1 LFFLVDGAPV
11 GSKKNQVIIGII
23 IGLGF
28 MALPLFIEG
37 YWIRVV
43 SSIFMYAII
52 TGALNI
58 IAGFAGYA
66 AFGNIVFFGI
76 GAYTTAM
83 LMLRAGFPWWTGVFI
98 GAILAS
104 IFAVL
109 VGLPILRLRGH
120 YFAIATLGINRAVE
134 QIALDWGSLTGG
146 GKGITLPLPTMEIQS
161 FYAMIYFIMF
171 GLLLL
176 TILTNFVIARG
187 RLGYALRAIRDN
199 EDAAEASGIFAPT
212 CKVIAWAISAFITG
226 LTGGVFAY
234 WFSFIEPATVFDIM
248 IAVKAFVMMMLGG
261 AGTVLGPIIG
271 AFLLELISETVWGQF
286 LTIHMLIL
294 GIIVV
299 GVVIFIPRGVLD
311 LFRKKISL
319 SALIRNIKNQSV

>member
-1 LFFLVDGAPV
+1 MQGR
-11 GSKKNQVIIGII
+11 KKQLIIGILV
-23 IGLGF
+23 GLGF
-28 MALPLFIEG
+28 MVLPLFFEG
-37 YWIRVV
+37 YWIRVI

-98 GAILAS
+98 GAVLAS
-104 IFAVL
+104 LFAIL

-134 QIALDWGSLTGG
+134 QIALDWGSFTGG
-146 GKGITLPLPTMEIQS
+146 GKGITLPLPNMEIQG

-176 TILTNFVIARG
+176 TILTNFLIARS

-212 CKVIAWAISAFITG
+212 CKVIAWSISAFLTG

-261 AGTVLGPIIG
+261 AGTVIGPILG
-271 AFLLELISETVWGQF
+271 AFLLELISETIWGQF
-286 LTIHMLIL
+286 LTVHMLIL

-299 GVVIFIPRGVLD
+299 VVVIFIPRGLLD
-311 LFRKKISL
+311 LIRQKVSIT
-319 SALIRNIKNQSV
+319 ALIRNIKNQSV

>member
-1 LFFLVDGAPV
+1 MELKKSHTLVGILIA
-11 GSKKNQVIIGII
+11 IGFI
-23 IGLGF
+23 
-28 MALPLFIEG
+28 ALPLFVEG
-37 YWIRVV
+37 YWIRVI
-43 SSIFMYAII
+43 SSVFMYAII

-83 LMLRAGFPWWTGVFI
+83 LMLRVGFPWWTGMFV
-98 GAILAS
+98 GAVLAS
-104 IFAVL
+104 LFAIL

-134 QIALDWGSLTGG
+134 QIALDWGSFTGG
-146 GKGITLPLPTMEIQS
+146 GKGISLPLPKMEIQN

-176 TILTNFVIARG
+176 TIVVNFLIARG

-234 WFSFIEPATVFDIM
+234 WFSYIEPATVFDIM

-261 AGTVLGPIIG
+261 SGTVLGPIIG

-311 LFRKKISL
+311 LFRRKFSL
-319 SALIRNIKNQSV
+319 SALIRNIKDQSV

>member
-1 LFFLVDGAPV
+1 VELKKSHTLVGILVA
-11 GSKKNQVIIGII
+11 IGFIAI
-23 IGLGF
+23 
-28 MALPLFIEG
+28 PLFVEG
-37 YWIRVV
+37 YWIRVI

-83 LMLRAGFPWWTGVFI
+83 LMLRVGFPWWSGVVFGAVLAAI
-98 GAILAS
+98 FAIL
-104 IFAVL
+104 I
-109 VGLPILRLRGH
+109 GLPILRLRGH

-134 QIALDWGSLTGG
+134 QIALDWGSFTGG
-146 GKGITLPLPTMEIQS
+146 GKGITLPLPRMEIQS
-161 FYAMIYFIMF
+161 FYAMIYFILF

-176 TILTNFVIARG
+176 TILTNSVIARS

-212 CKVIAWAISAFITG
+212 CKIIAWAISAFITG

-234 WFSFIEPATVFDIM
+234 WFSYIEPATVFDIM

-299 GVVIFIPRGVLD
+299 AVVIFLPRGVLD

-319 SALIRNIKNQSV
+319 SALIRNIKDQSV

>member
-1 LFFLVDGAPV
+1 VKLKKSQTLVAV
-11 GSKKNQVIIGII
+11 LVAIGFI
-23 IGLGF
+23 
-28 MALPLFIEG
+28 ALPLFLEG
-37 YWIRVV
+37 YWIRVI
-43 SSIFMYAII
+43 SSIFMYAIV

-83 LMLRAGFPWWTGVFI
+83 VMLRVGFPWWSGVFF
-98 GAILAS
+98 GAILAAF
-104 IFAVL
+104 FAIL

-134 QIALDWGSLTGG
+134 QIALDWGSFTGG
-146 GKGITLPLPTMEIQS
+146 GKGLTLPLPQMEIQS
-161 FYAMIYFIMF
+161 FYAMIYFILF

-176 TILTNFVIARG
+176 TVLTNSVIARS

-261 AGTVLGPIIG
+261 AGTVFGPIIG

-286 LTIHMLIL
+286 LTVHMLIL
-294 GIIVV
+294 GIIVI
-299 GVVIFIPRGVLD
+299 GVIVFIPRGLLD
-311 LFRKKISL
+311 LLRKKLSL
-319 SALIRNIKNQSV
+319 AALIKNVKDQSV

>member
-1 LFFLVDGAPV
+1 VRL
-11 GSKKNQVIIGII
+11 KKSQTLIAILLAI
-23 IGLGF
+23 GF

-37 YWIRVV
+37 YWIRVI
-43 SSIFMYAII
+43 SSIFMYAIV

-83 LMLRAGFPWWTGVFI
+83 LMLRAGFPWWSGVVF
-98 GAILAS
+98 GAIFAA

-134 QIALDWGSLTGG
+134 QIALDWGSFTGG
-146 GKGITLPLPTMEIQS
+146 GKGITLPLPKMEIQS
-161 FYAMIYFIMF
+161 FYAMIYFILF

-176 TILTNFVIARG
+176 TIFTNSVIARS

-212 CKVIAWAISAFITG
+212 CKIIAWAISAFITG

-261 AGTVLGPIIG
+261 AGTVFGPIIG

-299 GVVIFIPRGVLD
+299 AVVIFLPRGVLD

-319 SALIRNIKNQSV
+319 SALIRNIKDQSV

>member
-1 LFFLVDGAPV
+1 VELKKSHTLVGILVA
-11 GSKKNQVIIGII
+11 IGFIAI
-23 IGLGF
+23 
-28 MALPLFIEG
+28 PLFVEG
-37 YWIRVV
+37 YWIRVI

-83 LMLRAGFPWWTGVFI
+83 LMLRVGFPWWSGVVFGAVLAAI
-98 GAILAS
+98 FAIL
-104 IFAVL
+104 I
-109 VGLPILRLRGH
+109 GLPILRLRGH

-134 QIALDWGSLTGG
+134 QIALDWGSFTGG
-146 GKGITLPLPTMEIQS
+146 GKGITLPLPRMEIQS
-161 FYAMIYFIMF
+161 FYAMIYFILF

-176 TILTNFVIARG
+176 TIFTNSVIARS

-212 CKVIAWAISAFITG
+212 CKIIAWAISAFITG

-234 WFSFIEPATVFDIM
+234 WFSYIEPATVFDIM

-299 GVVIFIPRGVLD
+299 AVVIFLPRGVLD

-319 SALIRNIKNQSV
+319 SALIRNIKDQSV

>member
-1 LFFLVDGAPV
+1 LKEQKLFIV
-11 GSKKNQVIIGII
+11 GIL

-28 MALPLFIEG
+28 VALPLFVEG

-43 SSIFMYAII
+43 SSIFMYAIV

-66 AFGNIVFFGI
+66 AFGNVVFFGI

-83 LMLRAGFPWWTGVFI
+83 VMLRVTFPWWLGVI
-98 GAILAS
+98 TGAIAAAT
-104 IFAVL
+104 FATL
-109 VGLPILRLRGH
+109 IGLPILRLRGH

-134 QIALDWGSLTGG
+134 QIALDWGSFTGG
-146 GKGITLPLPTMEIQS
+146 GKGITLPLPQMEIHR
-161 FYAMIYFIMF
+161 FYAMIYFILF

-176 TILTNFVIARG
+176 TVLTNLLIGRS

-199 EDAAEASGIFAPT
+199 EDAAEASGIFTPT
-212 CKVIAWAISAFITG
+212 CKVMAWSISAFVTG
-226 LTGGVFAY
+226 LTGGIFAY

-261 AGTVLGPIIG
+261 AGTVLGPVFG

-286 LTIHMLIL
+286 LTLHMLIL
-294 GIIVV
+294 GAIVV
-299 GVVIFIPRGVLD
+299 AVVIFLPRGVVD
-311 LFRKKISL
+311 LFRNRFSL
-319 SALIRNIKNQSV
+319 SAFLRNIKNQSV

>member
-1 LFFLVDGAPV
+1 MEG
-11 GSKKNQVIIGII
+11 KKQKLLIIGII

-28 MALPLFIEG
+28 MVLPLFIGG
-37 YWIRVV
+37 YWIRVL

-52 TGALNI
+52 TSALNI

-76 GAYTTAM
+76 GSYTTAL
-83 LMLRAGFPWWTGVFI
+83 LMLRVGCPWWVGVII
-98 GAILAS
+98 GAILAA
-104 IFAVL
+104 IFAIL
-109 VGLPILRLRGH
+109 IGLPLLRLRGH

-134 QIALDWGSLTGG
+134 QIVLDAGGFTGG
-146 GKGITLPLPTMEIQS
+146 GKGITLPLPNMEIQN

-171 GLLLL
+171 GLLIL
-176 TILTNFVIARG
+176 TILANFLIARG

-212 CKVIAWAISAFITG
+212 CKVIAWAISAFLTG

-234 WFSFIEPATVFDIM
+234 WFSFIEPAMVFDIM

-261 AGTVLGPIIG
+261 AGTVLGPVMG

-286 LTIHMLIL
+286 LWIHMLIL
-294 GIIVV
+294 GIIVIV
-299 GVVIFIPRGVLD
+299 VVIFIPRGLLE
-311 LFRKKISL
+311 LFRRKTSL
-319 SALIRNIKNQSV
+319 VALIKNIRYQSV